1 MILIFLKRLFYSI
14 PTLFFISLLVF
25 LSIRLLPGDP
35 IDFLLGE
42 KGKTP
47 EARAQL
53 EKNLGLDQP
62 LYVQYFLFLYQAG
75 KGNLGRS
82 IVTGEKVSKEFF
94 SLFPATLELAVSS
107 VLLALL
113 LGIPLGILC
122 ALFHNSALDR
132 LVMGLSL
139 TGYSMSIFWWG
150 LILILFFS
158 IQLEWTPTSGRI
170 SVFHDVPSYTGF
182 MLIDAFRM
190 ENPWPSIQSF
200 FLHLILPTLT
210 LATIPFVSFVR
221 MTRSSLIE
229 ALQEDFVRTAR
240 AKGLT
245 FYTVVVKHAFRNAL
259 LPVVTIVGFMFSSLI
274 TGAVLTETVFAWPG
288 IGKWLVTAV
297 FARDY
302 PVLQGGVLII
312 AVLVVLINLLVDLS
326 YIALDPR
333 VQKNME

>member
-1 MILIFLKRLFYSI
+1 MFLTSLKRLFYSI

-25 LSIRLLPGDP
+25 LSVRLLPGDP

-42 KGKTP
+42 RGSTP
-47 EARAQL
+47 EVRTQL
-53 EKNLGLDQP
+53 EENLGLNKP
-62 LYVQYFLFLYQAG
+62 LYVQYFLFVFRAVRG
-75 KGNLGRS
+75 DLGRS
-82 IVTGEKVSKEFF
+82 IVTGERVSKEFF

-107 VLLALL
+107 VILALI

-132 LVMGLSL
+132 AVMGLSL

-158 IQLEWTPTSGRI
+158 IHLEWTPTSGRI
-170 SVFHDVPSYTGF
+170 NVVYDVPSYTGF

-190 ENPWPSIQSF
+190 ENPWPSLRSF
-200 FLHLILPTLT
+200 LSHLILPTLT

-240 AKGLT
+240 AKGLS

-259 LPVVTIVGFMFSSLI
+259 LPVVTVVGFMFGSLI
-274 TGAVLTETVFAWPG
+274 TGAVLTETVFSWPG
-288 IGKWLVTAV
+288 IGRWLVAAV
-297 FARDY
+297 SARDY

-312 AVLVVLINLLVDLS
+312 AVLVVLTNLAVDLS
-326 YIALDPR
+326 YIKLDPR
-333 VQKNME
+333 VQKDMG

>member
-1 MILIFLKRLFYSI
+1 MFLISVKRLFYSI

-25 LSIRLLPGDP
+25 LSVRLLPGDP

-47 EARAQL
+47 ELRAEL
-53 EKNLGLDQP
+53 EKNLGLDKP
-62 LYVQYFLFLYQAG
+62 LYVQYFLFVYQAA
-75 KGNLGRS
+75 KGDLGRS
-82 IVTGEKVSKEFF
+82 IITGEKVLKEFF
-94 SLFPATLELAVSS
+94 SLFPATLELALSS
-107 VLLALL
+107 VFLALL
-113 LGIPLGILC
+113 IGIPLGILC
-122 ALFHNSALDR
+122 ALFHNSTLDR

-170 SVFHDVPSYTGF
+170 GALYDVPYYTGF
-182 MLIDAFRM
+182 ILIDALKA
-190 ENPWPSIQSF
+190 EDSWLAVKSF
-200 FLHLILPTLT
+200 LLHLTLPTLT
-210 LATIPFVSFVR
+210 LATVPFVSFVR

-229 ALQEDFVRTAR
+229 ALHEDFVRTAR
-240 AKGLT
+240 AKGLS

-259 LPVVTIVGFMFSSLI
+259 LPVVTVIGFMFSALI

-288 IGKWLVTAV
+288 IGRWLVAAV
-297 FARDY
+297 SARDY

-312 AVLVVLINLLVDLS
+312 SVLVVLINLLVDLS
-326 YIALDPR
+326 YIKLDPR
-333 VQKNME
+333 VQKDMG

>member
-1 MILIFLKRLFYSI
+1 MILISLKRLFYSV

-25 LSIRLLPGDP
+25 LSVRLLPGDP

-42 KGKTP
+42 KGSTP
-47 EARAQL
+47 EQRAEL
-53 EKNLGLDQP
+53 EENLGLNKP
-62 LYVQYFLFLYQAG
+62 LYVQYFLFLSRAVRG
-75 KGNLGRS
+75 DLGRS
-82 IVTGEKVSKEFF
+82 IVTGETVSKEFLG
-94 SLFPATLELAVSS
+94 LFPATLELAVSS
-107 VLLALL
+107 VILALL

-122 ALFHNSALDR
+122 ALFHNSVLDR

-158 IQLEWTPTSGRI
+158 VQLEWTPTSGRI
-170 SVFHDVPSYTGF
+170 GVFYDIPHYTGF
-182 MLIDAFRM
+182 MLVDALRM
-190 ENPWPSIQSF
+190 EDPWPSIKSF
-200 FLHLILPTLT
+200 LLHLTLPTLT
-210 LATIPFVSFVR
+210 LATVPFVSFVR

-229 ALQEDFVRTAR
+229 ALHEDFVRTAQ
-240 AKGLT
+240 AKGLS

-259 LPVVTIVGFMFSSLI
+259 LPVVTVIGFMFGSLI

-288 IGKWLVTAV
+288 IGRWLVAAV
-297 FARDY
+297 SARDY

-326 YIALDPR
+326 YIKLDPR
-333 VQKNME
+333 VRKDMG

>member
-1 MILIFLKRLFYSI
+1 MILISLKRLFYSI

-25 LSIRLLPGDP
+25 LSVRLLPGDP

-47 EARAQL
+47 ELRAQM
-53 EKNLGLDQP
+53 EENLGLDKP
-62 LYVQYFLFLYQAG
+62 LYVQYFLFLYRAVRG
-75 KGNLGRS
+75 DLGHS
-82 IVTGEKVSKEFF
+82 IVTGTKVSKEFF
-94 SLFPATLELAVSS
+94 SLFPATLELAISS
-107 VLLALL
+107 VMLALL
-113 LGIPLGILC
+113 IGLPLGILC
-122 ALFHNSALDR
+122 ALWHNSLLDR
-132 LVMGLSL
+132 LVVGLSL

-158 IQLEWTPTSGRI
+158 VQLEWTPTSGRI
-170 SVFHDVPSYTGF
+170 SVFHDIPHFTGF
-182 MLIDAFRM
+182 MLVDALRM
-190 ENPWPSIQSF
+190 EDPWPSIKSF
-200 FLHLILPTLT
+200 LLHLILPTLT

-240 AKGLT
+240 AKGLS

-259 LPVVTIVGFMFSSLI
+259 LPVVTVIGFMFGSLI

-288 IGKWLVTAV
+288 IGRWLVAAV
-297 FARDY
+297 SARDY

-326 YIALDPR
+326 YIKLDPR
-333 VQKNME
+333 VRKGMG

>member
-1 MILIFLKRLFYSI
+1 MFLISLKRLFYSI

-35 IDFLLGE
+35 IDFILGE
-42 KGKTP
+42 KGRSP

-53 EKNLGLDQP
+53 EENLGLNKP
-62 LYVQYFLFLYQAG
+62 LYVQYFIFVSQAVR
-75 KGNLGRS
+75 GNLGRS

-94 SLFPATLELAVSS
+94 SLFPATLELAISS
-107 VLLALL
+107 VFLALIF
-113 LGIPLGILC
+113 GIPLGILC
-122 ALFHNSALDR
+122 ALFHNSVLDR
-132 LVMGLSL
+132 LVIGLSL

-170 SVFHDVPSYTGF
+170 GVFYDVPYYTGF
-182 MLIDAFRM
+182 ILIDALKM
-190 ENPWPSIQSF
+190 ENPWPSIKSF
-200 FLHLILPTLT
+200 LSHLTLPTLT

-229 ALQEDFVRTAR
+229 VLQEDFVRTAR
-240 AKGLT
+240 AKGLS

-259 LPVVTIVGFMFSSLI
+259 LPVVTVIGFMFSSLI

-297 FARDY
+297 SARDY

-312 AVLVVLINLLVDLS
+312 AILVVFINLLVDLS
-326 YIALDPR
+326 YIKLDPR
-333 VQKNME
+333 VKKNMG

>member
-1 MILIFLKRLFYSI
+1 MILISLKRLFYSV

-25 LSIRLLPGDP
+25 LSVRLLPGDP

-42 KGKTP
+42 KGSTP
-47 EARAQL
+47 ERRAEL
-53 EKNLGLDQP
+53 EENLGLNKP
-62 LYVQYFLFLYQAG
+62 LYVQYFLFLSRAVRG
-75 KGNLGRS
+75 DMGRS
-82 IVTGEKVSKEFF
+82 IVTGEKVSKEFLG
-94 SLFPATLELAVSS
+94 LFPATLELAVSS
-107 VLLALL
+107 VILALL

-122 ALFHNSALDR
+122 ALFHNSVLDR

-158 IQLEWTPTSGRI
+158 VQLEWTPTSGRI
-170 SVFHDVPSYTGF
+170 GVFYDIPHYTGF
-182 MLIDAFRM
+182 MLVDALRM
-190 ENPWPSIQSF
+190 ENPWPSIKSF
-200 FLHLILPTLT
+200 LLHLTLPTLT
-210 LATIPFVSFVR
+210 LATVPFVSFVR

-229 ALQEDFVRTAR
+229 ALHEDFVRTAQ
-240 AKGLT
+240 AKGLS

-259 LPVVTIVGFMFSSLI
+259 LPVVTVIGFMFGSLI

-288 IGKWLVTAV
+288 IGRWLVAAV
-297 FARDY
+297 SARDY

-326 YIALDPR
+326 YIRLDPR
-333 VQKNME
+333 VRKDMG

>member
-1 MILIFLKRLFYSI
+1 MVLISLKRLFYSI

-35 IDFLLGE
+35 VDFLLGE
-42 KGKTP
+42 KGRSP

-53 EKNLGLDQP
+53 EENLGLNKP
-62 LYVQYFLFLYQAG
+62 LYVQYFLFVSQAL
-75 KGNLGRS
+75 KGDLGRS
-82 IVTGEKVSKEFF
+82 TATGQKVSEEFF
-94 SLFPATLELAVSS
+94 SRFPATLELAVSS
-107 VLLALL
+107 VFLALL

-122 ALFHNSALDR
+122 ALLHNSVWDR

-170 SVFHDVPSYTGF
+170 GLYYDIPHYTGF
-182 MLIDAFRM
+182 ILIDAFRM
-190 ENPWPSIQSF
+190 EDPWISIKSF
-200 FLHLILPTLT
+200 LSHLILPTLT

-229 ALQEDFVRTAR
+229 TLHEDFVRTAR
-240 AKGLT
+240 AKGLS

-259 LPVVTIVGFMFSSLI
+259 LPVVTVIGFMFSSLI

-288 IGKWLVTAV
+288 IGRWLVKAV
-297 FARDY
+297 EARDY
-302 PVLQGGVLII
+302 PALQGGILII
-312 AVLVVLINLLVDLS
+312 SVLVVLINLLVDLS
-326 YIALDPR
+326 YIKLDPR
-333 VQKNME
+333 VQKGIG